1 MGTTVSEVTEPISPE
16 SSWSTLERLL
26 DRAEQESSPEARE
39 AIMQSVGL
47 FLQSLGPSDTARCF
61 DRLDEDHRN
70 RLLEYLDA
78 ESAADLIESL
88 PTVQGTELLEHAA
101 PEKAAAILEELPS
114 DEQADL
120 LTTLEPES
128 FESILAVMDPQVAE
142 ATAALAAYPSDTAG
156 GLMVREILAYQQ
168 SATAAEVIENLRRRI
183 DEVDDYDVQ
192 YIYVTDDDEERLVG
206 VLRLRDLL
214 LARGSRPIRSFM
226 ITDPVA
232 IRVDTPLETL
242 VEVFEQRS
250 FLGLPVI
257 DGEQRLLGLVHRDSV
272 DNAFHERDIGAHL
285 REHGIVGGEEL
296 RSMPIALRAGRRLSW
311 LSVNIVLNLMAASVI
326 AAYQDTLSAAITLAV
341 FLPIISDM
349 SGCSGNQAVAVSM
362 RELSLGIVK
371 PLDVFY
377 VWRKEIAVGAINGI
391 VLGLLLAGTAWLWKG
406 NPMLG
411 VVVGTALAV
420 NTLVAVSIGGSVPLI
435 LKRFG
440 MDPALASGP
449 ILTTLTDVCGFFL
462 VLSIASTFMSQ
473 LTGT

>member
-1 MGTTVSEVTEPISPE
+1 METV
-16 SSWSTLERLL
+16 
-26 DRAEQESSPEARE
+26 A
-39 AIMQSVGL
+39 L
-47 FLQSLGPSDTARCF
+47 FLQTLGPSDTARCF
-61 DRLDEDHRN
+61 DRLDEDHRD
-70 RLLEYLDA
+70 RLFEYLDA

-128 FESILAVMDPQVAE
+128 FESILAVMDPDVAE
-142 ATAALAAYPSDTAG
+142 ATAALAAYPPYTAG
-156 GLMVREILAYQQ
+156 GLMVREILAYEQ

-192 YIYVTDDDEERLVG
+192 YIYVTDEDDRLVG

-226 ITDPVA
+226 ITDPVSV
-232 IRVDTPLETL
+232 RVEKPLEAL
-242 VEVFEQRS
+242 VDVFEQRS
-250 FLGLPVI
+250 FLGLPVV
-257 DGEQRLLGLVHRDSV
+257 DDEQRLLGLVHRDSV

-411 VVVGTALAV
+411 VVVGTALAI
-420 NTLVAVSIGGSVPLI
+420 NTLVAVSIGGSVPLL